1 MFQNNTCFLPFSI
14 KGTRIEVK
22 LVERYRAREPIS
34 LGHRRNWTPFFCCH
48 LLTIFLGY
56 GGFSEIVKA
65 IKVFGLR
72 DSRKIYFWRR
82 IIMAW
87 VSLIVAGVF
96 EMFWATMM
104 KMSEGFSKL
113 NYSLLT
119 IVGMIASFYFLSKS
133 LHSLPMSLAYPIW
146 TGIGAVGS
154 ILIGVFF
161 FKDHLTILTSFF
173 VILLVVGIIGIK
185 VTSGH

>member
-1 MFQNNTCFLPFSI
+1 
-14 KGTRIEVK
+14 
-22 LVERYRAREPIS
+22 
-34 LGHRRNWTPFFCCH
+34 
-48 LLTIFLGY
+48 
-56 GGFSEIVKA
+56 
-65 IKVFGLR
+65 
-72 DSRKIYFWRR
+72 
-82 IIMAW
+82 MAW

-113 NYSLLT
+113 TYCLLT

-173 VILLVVGIIGIK
+173 VVLLVVGIIGIK

>member
-1 MFQNNTCFLPFSI
+1 MI
-14 KGTRIEVK
+14 
-22 LVERYRAREPIS
+22 A
-34 LGHRRNWTPFFCCH
+34 W
-48 LLTIFLGY
+48 IFL
-56 GGFSEIVKA
+56 V
-65 IKVFGLR
+65 
-72 DSRKIYFWRR
+72 
-82 IIMAW
+82 
-87 VSLIVAGVF
+87 VAGIF

-104 KMSEGFSKL
+104 KLSEGFSKW

-119 IVGMIASFYFLSKS
+119 VIGMIASFYFLAKS

-161 FKDHLTILTSFF
+161 FKDHLSLLTSFF
-173 VILLVVGIIGIK
+173 VALLIVGIIGIK

>member
-1 MFQNNTCFLPFSI
+1 M
-14 KGTRIEVK
+14 IE
-22 LVERYRAREPIS
+22 
-34 LGHRRNWTPFFCCH
+34 W
-48 LLTIFLGY
+48 IFL
-56 GGFSEIVKA
+56 V
-65 IKVFGLR
+65 
-72 DSRKIYFWRR
+72 
-82 IIMAW
+82 
-87 VSLIVAGVF
+87 VAGIF

-104 KMSEGFSKL
+104 KLSEGFSKW

-119 IVGMIASFYFLSKS
+119 VIGMIASFYFLAKS

-161 FKDHLTILTSFF
+161 FKDHLSLLTSFF
-173 VILLVVGIIGIK
+173 VALLIVGIIGIK

>member
-1 MFQNNTCFLPFSI
+1 
-14 KGTRIEVK
+14 
-22 LVERYRAREPIS
+22 
-34 LGHRRNWTPFFCCH
+34 
-48 LLTIFLGY
+48 
-56 GGFSEIVKA
+56 
-65 IKVFGLR
+65 
-72 DSRKIYFWRR
+72 
-82 IIMAW
+82 MAW